1 MGMNVTK
8 AVILAGGRGTRA
20 RIKSRFVDVV
30 KVMLPIDR
38 KPNLQ
43 RNIEIL
49 RDQLNVTSILIIVGH
64 GEEEVRGHFRDGRQ
78 LGVEI
83 EYVRGDPGHGIAD
96 ALFAAR
102 DKVSGAFYVLL
113 GDEFYLDFNHA
124 TLKQTKHQ
132 GADALVTFIRKHSP
146 QEIARNYSLNLA
158 SDMRVVELCEKPP
171 KVENDLLGLGTF
183 LLTDA
188 VFDYIEKTPVHPVT
202 RRKELVDVIS
212 NMAKERQ
219 VYAHELRGIYVNINT
234 IDDWHF
240 AQFLANQAGFPSM
253 RKSLVIPTFNEADS
267 ISFVINDF
275 KNSVHEIV
283 VVDGG
288 STDGTLEKLAE
299 LKDRFNLK
307 LVQGKFHGYGDAII
321 NGVAAASGDI
331 VTIVEGDATFRSRD
345 MDKLY
350 EYLKD
355 CDMVI
360 GTRTTRQLICQ
371 GANMPFW
378 LRIANVTAA
387 KFIELLWIS
396 KEPRFTDVGCTYR
409 TFWKSSYEE
418 IKHNLL
424 GAGPEL
430 SPEMMI
436 EFVRNDMRV
445 IEIPVSYYAR
455 IGGSSKHSFGVWGVS
470 RTALRMLVM
479 VLKKKFGIS

>member
-1 MGMNVTK
+1 MNVTK

-20 RIKSRFVDVV
+20 RIKAKSVNVV
-30 KVMLPIDR
+30 KVMLPVDR
-38 KPNLQ
+38 KPILQ

-49 RDQLNVTSILIIVGH
+49 RDQLNVTAIVLIVGH
-64 GEEEVRGHFRDGRQ
+64 GEAEIRAHFQDGRD
-78 LGVEI
+78 LGVRI
-83 EYVRGDPGHGIAD
+83 EYVRSDPSQGIAD

-102 DKVSGAFYVLL
+102 DRVGGSFYVLL
-113 GDEFYLDFNHA
+113 GDEFYLGFNHS
-124 TLKQTKHQ
+124 TLRTANYP

-158 SDMRVVELCEKPP
+158 GDMRVIELVEKPQ

-188 VFDYIEKTPVHPVT
+188 VFEYIGKTAVHPVT
-202 RRKELVDVIS
+202 RRRELVDVIS

-234 IDDWHF
+234 VDDWHF
-240 AQFLANQAGFPSM
+240 AQFLANQDGFPSK
-253 RKSLVIPTFNEADS
+253 RKSLVIPTYNEADS

-275 KNSVHEIV
+275 KDSVDEIV

-288 STDGTLEKLAE
+288 STDGTVERVAQFKNGRNVKL
-299 LKDRFNLK
+299 L
-307 LVQGKFHGYGDAII
+307 QGNFRGYGDAII
-321 NGVAAASGDI
+321 HGVAAASGDI

-345 MDKLY
+345 IGKLY

-360 GTRTTRQLICQ
+360 GTRTTRQMICQ
-371 GANMPFW
+371 CANMPVW
-378 LRIANVTAA
+378 LRIANVIAA

-409 TFWKSSYEE
+409 TFWKGSYEE
-418 IKHNLL
+418 ISGSLL

-436 EFVRNDMRV
+436 EFIRNDMRV

-455 IGGSSKHSFGVWGVS
+455 IGGSSKHSLGVWGVFK
-470 RTALRMLVM
+470 TALRMLVM
-479 VLKKKFGIS
+479 VMKKRFGIT

>member
-1 MGMNVTK
+1 MNVTK

-20 RIKSRFVDVV
+20 RIKTKFVNVV
-30 KVMLPIDR
+30 KVMLPVDR

-49 RDQLNVTSILIIVGH
+49 RDQLKVTSILIIVGH
-64 GEEEVRGHFRDGRQ
+64 GEDEIRGYFRDGRE

-83 EYVRGDPGHGIAD
+83 AYARSDPGQGLAD
-96 ALFAAR
+96 ALFAVR
-102 DKVSGAFYVLL
+102 DKVRGAFFVML
-113 GDEFYLDFNHA
+113 GDEFYLDFDHA
-124 TLKQTKHQ
+124 TLKQANYP

-146 QEIARNYSLNLA
+146 QEIARNYSLDLA
-158 SDMRVVELCEKPP
+158 SDGRVIGLCEKPR

-188 VFDYIEKTPVHPVT
+188 VFAYVEKTPVHPVT
-202 RRKELVDVIS
+202 RRKELIDVIS
-212 NMAKERQ
+212 NMAQEKR
-219 VYAHELRGIYVNINT
+219 VYAHELRGTYININT
-234 IDDWHF
+234 VDDWHF
-240 AQFLANQAGFPSM
+240 AQFLANQAGFPSK
-253 RKSLVIPTFNEADS
+253 RKSLVIPTYNEADS

-275 KNSVHEIV
+275 KDSVDEIV

-288 STDGTLEKLAE
+288 STDGTVTKVAE
-299 LKDRFNLK
+299 LKQGCNLK
-307 LVQGKFHGYGDAII
+307 LVQGKFRGYGDAII
-321 NGVAAASGDI
+321 SGVGAASGDI
-331 VTIVEGDATFRSRD
+331 VTVVEGDATFRSRD
-345 MDKLY
+345 IYKIY

-371 GANMPFW
+371 GANMPVW
-378 LRIANVTAA
+378 LRIANVLAA
-387 KFIELLWIS
+387 KFIELLWIT

-409 TFWKSSYEE
+409 TFWMASYDE
-418 IKHNLL
+418 IKNNLL

-436 EFVRNDMRV
+436 EFIRNDKRV

-455 IGGSSKHSFGVWGVS
+455 IGGSSKHSLGVWGVLK
-470 RTALRMLVM
+470 TASRMLVM
-479 VLKKKFGIS
+479 VLRKRFGGV